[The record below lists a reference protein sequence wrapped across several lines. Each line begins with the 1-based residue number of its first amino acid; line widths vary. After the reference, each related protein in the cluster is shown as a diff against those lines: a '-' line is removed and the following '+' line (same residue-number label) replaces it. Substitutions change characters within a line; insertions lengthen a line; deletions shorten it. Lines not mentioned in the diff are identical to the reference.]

1 MNITERISGL
11 LSQIECMN
19 AANAEELEALRIK
32 YLSKKGEIASLFSEF
47 RNVPNEQKKELGAQL
62 NALKDKA
69 TERMN
74 ALREQFE
81 QATQLQDK
89 PDLTRTPDPIALGT
103 RHPLSLVREEIIDIF
118 SRIGFVVADG
128 QIGRAHV

>member
-1 MNITERISGL
+1 MTISERISGL

-19 AANAEELEALRIK
+19 AANADELEALRIK

-81 QATQLQDK
+81 
-89 PDLTRTPDPIALGT
+89 
-103 RHPLSLVREEIIDIF
+103 
-118 SRIGFVVADG
+118 
-128 QIGRAHV
+128 